1 MKKQTLKE
9 LLDKLKGGS
18 ITPEEL
24 AVLESWYNHYADHAE
39 PFQNREAYLADMQ
52 LLEEAFPPAEQ
63 LKTVR
68 LWPRVVAAAAAIMVL
83 GAGVLFYNSKT
94 ALKDARPSVEL
105 AHDVAP
111 GVQGATLTLA
121 NGQTIRLSDA
131 LNGQI
136 AQQAGVTVS
145 KTADGQVIYQV
156 KGSPSEGATSMMNTL
171 KTEKGETYIL
181 TLPDKSKV
189 WLNAASSLTY
199 AANLNERGERGE
211 GSLRKVK
218 LVGEAYFEIAKDKE
232 HPFVVESAGQLIR
245 VLGTHFNVSAYAGE
259 EIRTTLLEGSVDVS
273 ADARGRQV
281 LKPGQQAVLSA
292 RDLSVKEVNPD
303 YAVAWMKG
311 YFMFNNETLETAMLK
326 IARWYNVEVVYD
338 DPALKKE
345 TLFGTISRFGN
356 ISGILK
362 MIERADV
369 VHFTIEGNT
378 VHVKRKK
385 TG

>member
-1 MKKQTLKE
+1 MKKQTIKE
-9 LLDKLKGGS
+9 LLDKRKDGS

-24 AVLESWYNHYADHAE
+24 AVLESWYNHYAEHAE

-52 LLEEAFPPAEQ
+52 LLEEAFPPAGQ

-94 ALKDARPSVEL
+94 ALEDARPPVQL

-131 LNGQI
+131 ANGQI
-136 AQQAGVTVS
+136 AQQAGVRVS
-145 KTADGQVIYQV
+145 KTADGQVVYQV
-156 KGSPSEGATSMMNTL
+156 KSSASEVTTSMMNTL

-199 AANLNERGERGE
+199 AANLNEPGKA
-211 GSLRKVK
+211 SLRKVK
-218 LVGEAYFEIAKDKE
+218 LVGEAYFEIAKDKA
-232 HPFVVESAGQLIR
+232 HPFVVESGGQLIR

-259 EIRTTLLEGSVDVS
+259 EVRTTLLEGSVDVS

-292 RDLSVKEVNPD
+292 QDLSVKEVNPD

-338 DPALKKE
+338 DHALKKE

-369 VHFTIEGNT
+369 VRFTIEGNT